1 MDDVNRRRWEGKKDF
16 PVNVKQPKP
25 NSIMKTMLVKF
36 AKTWWARQSLKVATA
51 VSTAATVALTKVQVT
66 VDGQV
71 VDPLSASNEAAI
83 AAGVAALVL
92 GAVEIGLSWLAAKDA
107 KADKAELEV
116 IADTKPSNFR

>member
-1 MDDVNRRRWEGKKDF
+1 
-16 PVNVKQPKP
+16 
-25 NSIMKTMLVKF
+25 MLVKF